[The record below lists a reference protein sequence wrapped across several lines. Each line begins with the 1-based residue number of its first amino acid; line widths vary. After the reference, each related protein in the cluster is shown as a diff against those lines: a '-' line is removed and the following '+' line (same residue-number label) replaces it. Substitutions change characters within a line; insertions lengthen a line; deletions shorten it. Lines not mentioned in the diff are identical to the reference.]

1 MAARQAN
8 RMARCL
14 NDMHRSGIDFLSTP
28 DGERM
33 VNFMED
39 YFCNDITEEELE
51 CTEREGLPSS
61 RGEEL
66 IREESA
72 REEELEGSAF
82 EEQWVPNGMNTWR
95 TLLSL
100 KKIYRL

>member
-8 RMARCL
+8 RMACCL
-14 NDMHRSGIDFLSTP
+14 NDLHRSGIDFLSTQ

-33 VNFMED
+33 VSFMED
-39 YFCNDITEEELE
+39 YFCNDNELE

-66 IREESA
+66 IREESS
-72 REEELEGSAF
+72 REEELEGSGF
-82 EEQWVPNGMNTWR
+82 EEQWVTNGMNTWR

-100 KKIYRL
+100 KKKL